1 MASKFNYLDFIQQT
15 HPLYEKYYDDW
26 RLAENSYY
34 GGVSYRD
41 GKYLKAYDTDYS
53 TPSEVINTYD
63 VDEFGNQIGKHRTSV
78 ERVNSRT
85 QAETGLQYASNF
97 YMEKLQN
104 VPVFPYTRLYASEYN
119 AILFRTPPSR
129 EIPETDEIKDFT
141 HDVSGEGESIN
152 EFMSKV
158 DVFTTVMGVVWISCI
173 KPAGAEY
180 ARWRMHK
187 PTDVY
192 NWSYIYNASGDLVLD
207 KILIRIAQEPD
218 YEVYHYITAEE
229 IHTIFMPLDEEE
241 TGMDMVV
248 PEGAEYYSDEE
259 GKGFYRIIQPNEL
272 GYIPVRPVYQ
282 SNKISNGVGHTPIFD
297 IAQIQRSVYSDMGE
311 IYSAVSYGAH
321 PVNLVDEE
329 TLNRNDNSVGAEPGS
344 IIITQASLNGQP
356 NYVYEFIAP
365 PLDSITEIREI
376 MDQKIEKM
384 NQVAMIRSDELIKA
398 SRSGVQIEMFDSKL
412 EAFIRKKATAMEQAE
427 YNMWKIW
434 FDWQD
439 QAMPDNLAIS
449 YNRLYSQKGVENEI
463 KEMHT
468 LLDAYERYA
477 SVFLADTETYEAP
490 EYATQ
495 AEAEAEAQRLG
506 GSGFHSHEEEDGTT
520 VYMPFASHEE
530 LEMRMEM
537 RNGVE
542 TEELPA
548 FRKNLK
554 EKIQKRL
561 NQIIDSTY
569 SDNSI

>member
-1 MASKFNYLDFIQQT
+1 MASKFNYLDFIYQT
-15 HPLYEKYYDDW
+15 HPLYQKYYDDW
-26 RLAENSYY
+26 QLAVKSFY
-34 GGVSYRD
+34 GGVEYRD
-41 GKYLKAYDTDYS
+41 GQYLKAYDNDYS

-63 VDEFGNQIGKHRTSV
+63 VDEYGNQTAKYKSSV
-78 ERVNSRT
+78 QRVNSET

-97 YMEKLQN
+97 YQEKINN

-119 AILFRTPPSR
+119 AILFRTPPTR
-129 EIPETDEIKDFT
+129 VLPDQPDVKTFIKDT
-141 HDVSGEGESIN
+141 DGEGNSIN
-152 EFMSKV
+152 EFMSAV
-158 DVFTTVMGVVWISCI
+158 DTFTTVFGVVWLSCLKSSTADI
-173 KPAGAEY
+173 PK
-180 ARWRMHK
+180 WKMHK
-187 PTDVY
+187 PTDVFNWRYVY
-192 NWSYIYNASGDLVLD
+192 NTEGELELD
-207 KILIRIAQEPD
+207 RILIRTAQEPE
-218 YEVYHYITAEE
+218 YEIFHYMTPTEFQI
-229 IHTIFMPLDEEE
+229 IFMPTSDDQDFSIE
-241 TGMDMVV
+241 V
-248 PEGAEYYSDEE
+248 PDSAEYLEDEE
-259 GKGFYRIIQPNEL
+259 GKGFYRIIQENPL

-282 SNKISNGVGHTPIFD
+282 SNKIQNGVGHTPIFD

-321 PVNLVDEE
+321 PVTICDEE

-356 NYVYEFIAP
+356 NYVFEFAKP
-365 PLDSITEIREI
+365 EMDSITEIRAL

-398 SRSGVQIEMFDSKL
+398 SRSGVQIEMYDSKL

-427 YNMWKIW
+427 YNMWNIW

-439 QAMPDNLAIS
+439 QDTPEDLAIS

-463 KEMHT
+463 KEMNT

-477 SVFLADTETYEAP
+477 SAFLMDVDLYEAP

-520 VYMPFASHEE
+520 VYMPFATHEE

-537 RNGVE
+537 MKGADA
-542 TEELPA
+542 EELPA
-548 FRKNLK
+548 FKNNLK
-554 EKIQKRL
+554 QKIQKRL
-561 NQIIDSTY
+561 NQLIDSTY